1 LHRSMNL
8 RRTVARRGKVHAAR
22 SDAQILQVPELADPL
37 GKRLQWGRIRAPA
50 RRRGYRARGCPT
62 HASTPA

>member
-50 RRRGYRARGCPT
+50 RRRGG
-62 HASTPA
+62 